1 MAVNGMRVDALGDQ
15 RVRRTCM
22 VVLGMHRS
30 GTSAVTRV
38 ANLLGWDLPRDVMG
52 ASEGNHFGH
61 WEPNAVV
68 TLNDMLLESAGSN
81 WRDWQAISETW
92 LSSDFKG
99 HYVEKAAQVLVSQY
113 ADSPLFV
120 LKDPRICRIA
130 PLWFEAIEAVGAKPV
145 VAMPVRNPIEVA
157 ESLASRDG
165 IERGY
170 ALLVW
175 LRNVLEAEKAT
186 RGMPRCIFK
195 YGELLADWTSFA
207 RKFAYQTGIAWPRQ
221 TIQSAAEIDRFLDKS
236 GRHQVVTDEEA
247 LGPGNPLWVR
257 QVYAILSRWC
267 DDEEGVEDY
276 KVLDRILEE
285 FNSSSTTFAQLFM
298 QGTGS
303 GLGVGE
309 AERQRKTL
317 AEQAAQ
323 YATELEHVR
332 QESAANIADLSEK
345 KSALVKEYERISN
358 DLAQKDN
365 DLAALSARLEEA
377 EAASSEE
384 IEQLRART
392 AEVSSYAEKLE
403 DEKQAL
409 ANEIHQHLR
418 VIEQNADLANEQSK
432 KLAQLTELLEG
443 TEQERQ
449 ALEAHLDERAR
460 YNAEAMEKM
469 KQEHE
474 LAINEIST
482 KIDALMADLT
492 QKDDL
497 IAQLESQISASLIS
511 IQKMEERLVA
521 GNLALDTMEKEH
533 ESKLAQLSNDL
544 VVAEAELIRSKE
556 LVAELEERVSLGA
569 SALRQ
574 REEEV
579 AQTLA
584 DLSIERRSVED
595 MKAQLDR
602 HVAVEAGLLERM
614 THSDQHLHAQ
624 TAALIES
631 EKKALEFRWQ
641 ADVARK
647 ELSFLEDALARTEA
661 AVSSTTEKNTKL
673 ERENLDLHNRASA
686 HAQELSKM
694 AGMHARLEAKLEA
707 FEQVLSV
714 RPADASSTRELETE
728 LQSARAQAF
737 AESERN
743 ASITVEMAKLSQ
755 IAIED
760 AARAHEEHARLTR
773 EIDRLTKLAQS
784 KLGQSEGER
793 SSLLWLAQLRAY
805 EVKQPK
811 WWALLPTS
819 ERRRRFLKRLKASG
833 HFDYEAYNSRYPDV
847 VAAGLDPLEHYVRHG
862 IFEGRNW

>member
-38 ANLLGWDLPRDVMG
+38 ANLLGWDLPRDIMG

-99 HYVEKAAQVLVSQY
+99 HYVEKAAQVLVSEY

-130 PLWFEAIEAVGAKPV
+130 PLWFEAIEAIGAKPV

-195 YGELLADWTSFA
+195 YGDLLADWTSFA
-207 RKFAYQTGIAWPRQ
+207 KKFAYQTGIAWPRQ

-247 LGPGNPLWVR
+247 LGSGNPLWVR
-257 QVYAILSRWC
+257 QVYAVLSRWC
-267 DDEEGVEDY
+267 DDEEAVEDY
-276 KVLDRILEE
+276 KVFDRILEE

-317 AEQAAQ
+317 AEQAA
-323 YATELEHVR
+323 
-332 QESAANIADLSEK
+332 K
-345 KSALVKEYERISN
+345 
-358 DLAQKDN
+358 KDN

-403 DEKQAL
+403 NEKQAL
-409 ANEIHQHLR
+409 ANEIHQHLL

-443 TEQERQ
+443 TEHERQ

-460 YNAEAMEKM
+460 HNAEAMEKM

-474 LAINEIST
+474 VAINEIST

-521 GNLALDTMEKEH
+521 GNLALETMEKEH
-533 ESKLAQLSNDL
+533 ESKIAQLSNDL

-569 SALRQ
+569 SALSQ

-614 THSDQHLHAQ
+614 THSDQHLQAQ

-641 ADVARK
+641 ADAARK

-661 AVSSTTEKNTKL
+661 AVSSTAEKNTKL

-686 HAQELSKM
+686 HALELSKM

-714 RPADASSTRELETE
+714 RPADASSTSELEIE

-737 AESERN
+737 AETERN

-793 SSLLWLAQLRAY
+793 SSLLWLSQLRAY

-819 ERRRRFLKRLKASG
+819 ERRRRFLQRLKASG